1 MAYNYTRQSSFA
13 DGDTINSS
21 LFNDEYD
28 RLVLAFRATDGHTH
42 DGSTAQGGPVNKV
55 GPTQDIIISATSI
68 LPKTTNTVD
77 LGSSTLKFKDAYFAG
92 NITADGSIT
101 YNGNVTI
108 GNASTDTLT
117 INATIQ
123 GGSLIFEGATV
134 DAFETTL
141 AIPDATADITITL
154 PDSTQTL
161 VGRSTTD
168 TLTNKTLTSPKIS
181 SISNTGTITLPTSSD
196 TLVGR
201 ATTDTLT
208 NKTLTSPKI
217 GTKISDT
224 GGNELLNLT
233 ATASAVNELTLA
245 NAATTNGPTLSA
257 TGGDTDIDI
266 NITPKGAG
274 EVNISKVN
282 IDGGSITGITDLA
295 VADGGTGVSTLTSG
309 GILLGSGTSAITAM
323 AVLTDG
329 QMIVGDGSTD
339 PVAESGSTLRTSIG
353 VGTGDSPQLT
363 GIELG
368 HATDTTLAR
377 VSAGIASI
385 EGKTILTSDNTV
397 TVTNKTLT
405 SPDINGGTLDG
416 ATIATSN
423 ITVGTGK
430 TLDVSAGT
438 LTTSSTQKKAIV
450 EGAAS
455 DVDIG
460 DYKLTAK
467 TLVSDV
473 AVGTAPLTVTSTTKV
488 SNLNADQL
496 DGADLDTTGTL
507 GTSDTKIPSQKAVKT
522 YVDTTVNATNE
533 VVEDTTPQLGGMLD
547 VNGKCLGD
555 GTLELLCF
563 SETASA
569 VNELTV
575 ANAATT
581 NGPTLSSTGSDTDID
596 INITPKGA
604 GEVNI
609 SKVDINGGNIDGTT
623 IATSD
628 VTVGTG
634 KTLDV
639 SAGTLTTSATQKKAI
654 IEGAASDVDIGDY
667 KLTAKTLV
675 SDVAV
680 GTSPLVVTSTT
691 KVSNLN
697 ADQLDGA
704 DLDTTTTLGTSDTKI
719 PSQKAVKTY
728 VDAKA
733 HENTTY
739 TAGDGL
745 DLSASEEFSLDLKAN
760 SGLKI
765 TSTELDLDLDA
776 SGITGTLGETDGG
789 TNQSTYTA
797 GDILYAS
804 ASNTLSKLA
813 KGSDGEVLKL
823 ASGIPSWAADT
834 DTNTTYTAGD
844 GLDLSTT
851 TFKLDLKASG
861 GLKITSTELEVD
873 FGTSATSVA
882 KGNHTHTGVYDAV
895 GTAVAMAIALG

>member
-77 LGSSTLKFKDAYFAG
+77 LGSSTFKFKDAYFAG

-108 GNASTDTLT
+108 GNDIAADTLT

-123 GGSLIFEGATV
+123 GSYLLFEGATAGV
-134 DAFETTL
+134 CSDVTYTTETTCTTAGKTWTEDAHELKL
-141 AIPDATADITITL
+141 AIPDVTSDVTITL

-161 VGRSTTD
+161 VGKTTTD
-168 TLTNKTLTSPKIS
+168 TLTNKTLTSPTINTPTITGNTTFSDGLYDFDIASHDGTNGLKLGGTLVTATATELNLIDGVTATTAELNIMDGVTATATELNLMDGVTATTAELNLLDGVTSTTSELNLLDGVTSTTSELNILDGVTSTATEINLLDGVTATTTEINILDGVTATATELNLLDGVTSTTAELNILDGVTSTSTEINLLDGVTATTAELNILDGVTSTATEINLLDGVTAIKDEDNMS
-181 SISNTGTITLPTSSD
+181 SDSDTALATQQSIKKYVDDTVTAQDLDFQGDSGGALNIDLDSETLDIAGGTGIDTSGASNTLTVAIDSTVVTKTGTQ
-196 TLVGR
+196 
-201 ATTDTLT
+201 TLT
-208 NKTLTSPKI
+208 NKTLTSPEI

-224 GGNELLNLT
+224 NGNELLKVT

-245 NAATTNGPTLSA
+245 NAVATAGPTLSA
-257 TGGDTDIDI
+257 TGDDTNIDI
-266 NITPKGAG
+266 NITPKGTG
-274 EVNISKVN
+274 EVN
-282 IDGGSITGITDLA
+282 L
-295 VADGGTGVSTLTSG
+295 
-309 GILLGSGTSAITAM
+309 
-323 AVLTDG
+323 
-329 QMIVGDGSTD
+329 
-339 PVAESGSTLRTSIG
+339 
-353 VGTGDSPQLT
+353 
-363 GIELG
+363 
-368 HATDTTLAR
+368 
-377 VSAGIASI
+377 
-385 EGKTILTSDNTV
+385 
-397 TVTNKTLT
+397 
-405 SPDINGGTLDG
+405 
-416 ATIATSN
+416 
-423 ITVGTGK
+423 
-430 TLDVSAGT
+430 
-438 LTTSSTQKKAIV
+438 
-450 EGAAS
+450 
-455 DVDIG
+455 
-460 DYKLTAK
+460 
-467 TLVSDV
+467 
-473 AVGTAPLTVTSTTKV
+473 
-488 SNLNADQL
+488 
-496 DGADLDTTGTL
+496 
-507 GTSDTKIPSQKAVKT
+507 
-522 YVDTTVNATNE
+522 
-533 VVEDTTPQLGGMLD
+533 
-547 VNGKCLGD
+547 
-555 GTLELLCF
+555 
-563 SETASA
+563 
-569 VNELTV
+569 
-575 ANAATT
+575 
-581 NGPTLSSTGSDTDID
+581 
-596 INITPKGA
+596 
-604 GEVNI
+604 
-609 SKVDINGGNIDGTT
+609 SKVDIDSGTIDGTT

-639 SAGTLTTSATQKKAI
+639 SAGTLTTSSTQKKTI
-654 IEGAASDVDIGDY
+654 IEGAGSNVDIGAY
-667 KLTAKTLV
+667 SLTAKTLV
-675 SDVAV
+675 SDVAD
-680 GTSPLVVTSTT
+680 GTSPLTVTSTT
-691 KVSNLN
+691 KVTNLN
-697 ADQLDGA
+697 ADLLDGA
-704 DLDTTTTLGTSDTKI
+704 TLDTTDTLGTSDTKI

-745 DLSASEEFSLDLKAN
+745 DLSTTTFKLDLKAN

-834 DTNTTYTAGD
+834 NTTYTAGD

>member
-217 GTKISDT
+217 GTKISDAS
-224 GGNELLNLT
+224 GNELLNLT
-233 ATASAVNELTLA
+233 ATTSAVNELTLA

-745 DLSASEEFSLDLKAN
+745 DLSTTTFKLDLKAN

>member
-488 SNLNADQL
+488 TNLNADKL
-496 DGADLDTTGTL
+496 DGADLDTTTTL
-507 GTSDTKIPSQKAVKT
+507 GTSDSKIPSQKAVKT

-639 SAGTLTTSATQKKAI
+639 SAGTLTTSSTQKKAI
-654 IEGAASDVDIGDY
+654 VEGAASDVDIGDY

-745 DLSASEEFSLDLKAN
+745 DLSTTTFKLDLKAN